1 MRPDGGRVSAVSRGS
16 TRGQEEDGPP
26 RSWLKKNTEE
36 DEEGETSS
44 GSLIRTGRRVSQQKK
59 RQASLFGRKS
69 LIDLLP
75 FQKHEV
81 CHL

>member
-1 MRPDGGRVSAVSRGS
+1 MSAVSRGS
-16 TRGQEEDGPP
+16 TRGQEEDRPP
-26 RSWLKKNTEE
+26 RSWLKKSTEE
-36 DEEGETSS
+36 DEEGATSS
-44 GSLIRTGRRVSQQKK
+44 GNLIRTGRRVSQQKK

-75 FQKHEV
+75 LQKHEV